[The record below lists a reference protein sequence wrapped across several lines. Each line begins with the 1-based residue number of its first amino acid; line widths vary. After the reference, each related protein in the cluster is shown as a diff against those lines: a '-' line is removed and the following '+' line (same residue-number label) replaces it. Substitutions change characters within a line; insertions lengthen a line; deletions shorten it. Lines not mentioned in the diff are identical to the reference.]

1 MKKRIFSIL
10 CQNIPGVMM
19 RITRDF
25 TRRQINLDSIT
36 VGLEP
41 SGLARIILSFNADDK
56 MAEFMKKALVR
67 LEPIVS
73 VEAIDPEKSV
83 VREIAL
89 LKTKKL
95 ESKSHW
101 KVVEQIERAGGKIV
115 DSRDG
120 AIIAEISGDHA
131 QIENLVNSLG
141 PAIIREIARS
151 GQVYLSTDVG

>member
-41 SGLARIILSFNADDK
+41 SGLARIILMFNADDK
-56 MAEFMKKALVR
+56 MAEFMKKIIAR

-73 VEAIDPEKSV
+73 VDVIDPEKSV
-83 VREIAL
+83 VREVAL
-89 LKTKKL
+89 LKTKRL
-95 ESKSHW
+95 ENEKHW

-120 AIIAEISGDHA
+120 AIIAEISGEHD
-131 QIENLVNSLG
+131 QIENLIISLG
-141 PAIIREIARS
+141 SEIIKEIARS
-151 GQVYLSTDVG
+151 GQVYISKDV

>member
-10 CQNIPGVMM
+10 CQNVPGVMM

-41 SGLARIILSFNADDK
+41 SGLARIILSFQAEDK
-56 MAEFMKKALVR
+56 MAELMKKVLAR

-83 VREIAL
+83 VREVAL
-89 LKTKKL
+89 IKTHKL
-95 ESKSHW
+95 ENQLHW
-101 KVVEQIERAGGKIV
+101 KIVEQIERAGGKIV
-115 DSRDG
+115 DSKDG
-120 AIIAEISGDHA
+120 AIIAEISGETTL
-131 QIENLVNSLG
+131 IENLISSLG
-141 PAIIREIARS
+141 PNIIKEIARS
-151 GQVYLSTDVG
+151 GQVYLSTEV

>member
-41 SGLARIILSFNADDK
+41 SGLARIILMFNADDK
-56 MAEFMKKALVR
+56 MAEFMRKIIAR

-73 VEAIDPEKSV
+73 VEVIDPEKSV
-83 VREIAL
+83 VREVAL
-89 LKTKKL
+89 LKTRRLDNEK
-95 ESKSHW
+95 HW
-101 KVVEQIERAGGKIV
+101 KVVDQIERAGGKII
-115 DSRDG
+115 DSSEG
-120 AIIAEISGDHA
+120 AIIAEISGDHDL
-131 QIENLVNSLG
+131 IENLISSLG
-141 PAIIREIARS
+141 ANVIKEIARS
-151 GQVYLSTDVG
+151 GQVYISKEL